1 MATGITPHEQSGSGI
16 PNNDAF
22 TMGNNPLPPKF
33 LSTDA
38 GDITTERIPAIK
50 NPNKRYGDISFVRFH
65 NSIRKFSVKLIIHN
79 NINNENYILNINH
92 TIHI

>member
-1 MATGITPHEQSGSGI
+1 MATGITPHEQSGNGI

-33 LSTDA
+33 RSTAA

-50 NPNKRYGDISFVRFH
+50 NPNKRYGDISFVRIH
-65 NSIRKFSVKLIIHN
+65 SSNMKFSINLVTN
-79 NINNENYILNINH
+79 NYINN
-92 TIHI
+92 